1 MKKFCNIILLTFF
14 LLTSICAAKDAV
26 VIPVQGTIDKGIS
39 AFIDRTIK
47 EHSNKPETDLFIL
60 DINTPGGRVDAAI
73 NISDSVLKS
82 PKPVIAFV
90 NNQAISAGALIALS
104 CEKIAMSSG
113 ATIGDVQ
120 PQPTTEKTVSY
131 LKAKMKS
138 LAQKHKRNQ
147 KLAIAMVDINEE
159 IKDIV
164 TKEQLLT
171 LTTKEAI
178 KHRFVDFNVNTI
190 EELLKAINKPD
201 LNIIYSEVT
210 IAENIARF
218 ITNPIVS
225 SMLLT
230 LGFLGILFELKMPGW
245 GISGTFGLGCLLL
258 FFGGHMI
265 AGLAGMSALTA
276 FIVGIVLLT
285 LEILVIPG
293 FGIAGVLGILSI
305 FLSIYL
311 VFGDIRQTM
320 YVLIPAVLVTLS
332 TLLYILL
339 TLQDSWFAKILSLKT
354 EESKE
359 DGFVSPQ
366 IDDVQE
372 GMQGISLSILRPSGK
387 GEINGKEYSVITDG
401 AFIEKGSP
409 IEVTKVKGNNV
420 YVKQTK

>member
-1 MKKFCNIILLTFF
+1 MIKKFCNIILFTII
-14 LLTSICAAKDAV
+14 LLTSVCFAKDAV
-26 VIPVQGTIDKGIS
+26 IIPVQGTIDKGIS
-39 AFIDRTIK
+39 AFIDRTIR
-47 EHSNKPETDLFIL
+47 EHSNKPETELFIL

-73 NISDSVLKS
+73 NISDTLLKS

-104 CEKIAMSSG
+104 CERIAMSSG
-113 ATIGDVQ
+113 ATIGDVE
-120 PQPTTEKTVSY
+120 PQPTTEKTVSF

-138 LAQKHKRNQ
+138 LAQKHNRDH
-147 KLAIAMVDINEE
+147 KLAIAMVDIKEE

-171 LTTKEAI
+171 LTTKEAL
-178 KHRFVDFNVNTI
+178 KHKFADYKVNSI
-190 EELLKAINKPD
+190 EELLEKINKPG
-201 LNIIYSEVT
+201 LNIIYSKVT
-210 IAENIARF
+210 LAENIARF
-218 ITNPIVS
+218 ITNPVVS

-245 GISGTFGLGCLLL
+245 GISGTFGLACLLL

-285 LEILVIPG
+285 LEVLVIPG
-293 FGIAGVLGILSI
+293 FGIAGILGILSI

-311 VFGDIRQTM
+311 VFGDVRQTM
-320 YVLIPAVLVTLS
+320 YVLIPAVLITLS
-332 TLLYILL
+332 TLLYLLL
-339 TLQDSWFAKILSLKT
+339 TLQNSWFVKVLSLKT

-366 IDDVQE
+366 IEDVQK
-372 GMQGISLSILRPSGK
+372 GMQGIALSILRPSGK
-387 GEINGKEYSVITDG
+387 ARINDKEYSVIADG
-401 AFIEKGSP
+401 SFIDKECA
-409 IEVTKVKGNNV
+409 IEVTKVKGNNI
-420 YVKQTK
+420 YVKAV